1 MQPALLTDILPI
13 FQYFKPK
20 HFFVKNTISGYYCVF
35 TAKAIIFGV
44 KLAHLMHL
52 VQQIL
57 FIILA
62 LAAIYIFAKKVMEMR
77 RNILLG
83 RDEDLSGNSGQR
95 WKNMT
100 LLALGQKKMF
110 KKPLPAVLHLFV
122 YAGFIIINV
131 EILEI
136 FLDGALGMHRLFAP
150 VLGNLYAYLIGF
162 FEVLAALVLI
172 GCVIF
177 FARRNITKVRR
188 LNMNELNGW
197 PREDANLI
205 LITEVVLMSLFL
217 VMNTADQAL
226 QAMHAEHYTATAPF
240 WITSHF
246 TGMFS
251 GMSESSLVGLERGCW
266 WLHIIGV
273 FAFLNYLPYS
283 KHFHILLAFPNAYYS
298 RLTPNGE
305 VKNMPE
311 IQNEVL
317 YMMEPDKAPAA
328 TAAEPEHKRF
338 GAKDVTDLSW
348 KNLLD
353 AYSCTECG
361 RCTESCPANMTGK
374 KLSPRKI
381 MMDTRDRLEEVGK
394 NINANGEF
402 KDDGKSLLNDYI
414 TIEELRACTTCQA
427 CVEACPVMIDPLSI
441 IMQLR
446 RNLIME
452 DSNAPQEWNLM
463 FGNIENNMAPW
474 KFSPDDRDAWV
485 NS

>member
-1 MQPALLTDILPI
+1 M
-13 FQYFKPK
+13 
-20 HFFVKNTISGYYCVF
+20 HG
-35 TAKAIIFGV
+35 
-44 KLAHLMHL
+44 LMHI

-57 FIILA
+57 FILLA
-62 LAAIYIFAKKVMEMR
+62 GAAVFIFTKKVKEMR
-77 RNILLG
+77 RNVLLG
-83 RDEDLSGNSGQR
+83 RDEDLSDNKDQR
-95 WKNMT
+95 WKNMI

-110 KKPLPAVLHLFV
+110 KKPIPAFLHLAV

-136 FLDGALGMHRLFAP
+136 FIDGITGAHRIFAPALG
-150 VLGNLYAYLIGF
+150 GLYSFLVGF

-172 GCVIF
+172 GCVVF
-177 FARRNITKVRR
+177 FIRRNVLKVRR
-188 LNMNELNGW
+188 LAMPELNGW
-197 PREDANLI
+197 PKNDANLI

-217 VMNTADQAL
+217 IMNTADLSL
-226 QAMHAEHYTATAPF
+226 QQMGAEHYTKTEPF
-240 WITSHF
+240 WITGHL

-251 GMSESSLVGLERGCW
+251 GMSAGTLVAIERTCW

-283 KHFHILLAFPNAYYS
+283 KHLHIILAFPNAYYS
-298 RLTPNGE
+298 RLNPQGE
-305 VKNMPE
+305 VKNMKE

-328 TAAEPEHKRF
+328 TGEPATPPRF

-361 RCTESCPANMTGK
+361 RCTASCPANMTGK

-381 MMDTRDRLEEVGK
+381 MMDTRDRLEEIGK
-394 NINANGEF
+394 NINANGTF
-402 KDDGKSLLNDYI
+402 TDDGKSLLHNYI
-414 TIEELRACTTCQA
+414 TVEELRACTTCQA
-427 CVEACPVMIDPLSI
+427 CVEACPVMIDPLDI

-446 RNLIME
+446 RNLVME
-452 DSNAPQEWNLM
+452 ESSAPGEWNLM

-485 NS
+485 NG